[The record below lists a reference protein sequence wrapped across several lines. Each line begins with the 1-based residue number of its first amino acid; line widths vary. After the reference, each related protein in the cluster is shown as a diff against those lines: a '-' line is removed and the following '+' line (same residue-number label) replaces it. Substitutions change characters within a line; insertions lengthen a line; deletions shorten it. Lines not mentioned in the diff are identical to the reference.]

1 MFVGGLK
8 DERNV
13 NEYGFG
19 VLKCSCCDGFSLTL
33 FFFTYTLSHSSAR
46 QFKDTKLSCENK
58 NKRKRKTQEKT
69 KRCLKCPAAAPVPKK
84 RIKYRTQQ
92 VLCALFLS
100 SLDTDLLLLASLAS
114 FSQKLRLQA
123 CRENATLQ
131 RLSND
136 NDTELQ
142 R

>member
-1 MFVGGLK
+1 MGG
-8 DERNV
+8 ERAS
-13 NEYGFG
+13 ERGFG
-19 VLKCSCCDGFSLTL
+19 VLACGFCDGFSS
-33 FFFTYTLSHSSAR
+33 FFHIHILSLVTSVLGSYHAR
-46 QFKDTKLSCENK
+46 TNAKDKENT
-58 NKRKRKTQEKT
+58 RET